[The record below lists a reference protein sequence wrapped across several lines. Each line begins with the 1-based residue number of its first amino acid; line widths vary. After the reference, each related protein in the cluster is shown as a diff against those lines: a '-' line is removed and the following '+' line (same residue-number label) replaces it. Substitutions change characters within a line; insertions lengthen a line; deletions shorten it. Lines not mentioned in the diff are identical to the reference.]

1 MIGTKRNLRR
11 VLEIAESISDPKIKL
26 EAIRIANDCYRFILD
41 MSTNASI
48 ISDALK
54 YVNQKQEQIETLQKL
69 DQRIEA
75 IEEDETTTNGV
86 Y

>member
-1 MIGTKRNLRR
+1 
-11 VLEIAESISDPKIKL
+11 
-26 EAIRIANDCYRFILD
+26 